1 MMEAT
6 ATAASEQAGKRT
18 LTPEDRVKQRLRT
31 VVGCNRDIRALG
43 SSGER
48 RYFRVNFWRR
58 VEGRVV
64 TTHVCEKSYFVSVE
78 GNEVEVHE

>member
-1 MMEAT
+1 MTET
-6 ATAASEQAGKRT
+6 ATVTSEQTEKRT

-31 VVGCNRDIRALG
+31 IVGCRRDIRALG
-43 SSGER
+43 ADGER

-64 TTHVCEKSYFVSVE
+64 TTHQCEKSYFVSVE
-78 GNEVEVHE
+78 KDKVEVHE